1 MPHASY
7 NSANIKDKVWECA
20 KPIRGEDP
28 SMRRQDPYGNTLAY
42 SSYGKSTSMGWDID
56 HIKPQHRGGG
66 DSIRNLQAL
75 QTHIRPLEEVELLY
89 PYLDPALRQDP

>member
-1 MPHASY
+1 MFSITMPQATY

-20 KPIRGEDP
+20 KTVRGCDP
-28 SMRRQDPYGNTLAY
+28 DKRRQDPYGNTIAY

-66 DSIRNLQAL
+66 DSLRNLQAL
-75 QTHIRPLEEVELLY
+75 QTHINRSKGDSLVKKS
-89 PYLDPALRQDP
+89 RHNG